1 MATNNTYLIFD
12 YENNVFETRTDNAKE
27 AVIEYVE
34 YCKGRIKHLEK
45 VLAALELEEAI
56 EFVSENFL
64 ELTEKITKIYTEP
77 ITVYRRKED

>member
-1 MATNNTYLIFD
+1 MTINNAYIILD
-12 YENNVFETRTDNAKE
+12 YSNNVYECTAENAKE

-34 YCKGRIKHLEK
+34 YCKGEIKYLAK

-64 ELTEKITKIYTEP
+64 ELTDKITKIYTEP
-77 ITVYRRKED
+77 ITVYIRKEV